1 MTAFGALRKLIACL
15 VEVCSAPEADL
26 APTTEGVRI
35 RPRTTLLANFD
46 AWLITCSLSRTILI
60 PKPGD
65 RMISRRVFAGL
76 ALLTLAPRVAFS
88 QPRDDARRLGV
99 LLVERLEDHPTAQAR
114 PTALLEGLAALGWR
128 EGTNLRIDWRFAG
141 GDPALF
147 ERYAAELVALNPEVI
162 VTGGTPAVT
171 ALRRHTNTI
180 PIVFST
186 LADPVGQGFVES
198 LARPGGIMTGFT
210 DTDPVM
216 TGKRLG
222 MLKQIAPPVAHVA
235 VLYNPAT
242 APGVG
247 PTMQV
252 IEQMAPTLDVT
263 VRAAPV
269 RDDVEIEAAITAI
282 SHEQRGGLLVL
293 PDGFTSVHRGTIVG
307 LAARYRLPAVYW
319 NRFFVIDGG
328 LMTYG
333 VDYPDLMRRAADY
346 VDRILKG
353 ANPADLPVQNPTKF
367 QTILNL
373 KTASALGVT
382 LSPALIASADDVIE

>member
-1 MTAFGALRKLIACL
+1 M
-15 VEVCSAPEADL
+15 
-26 APTTEGVRI
+26 
-35 RPRTTLLANFD
+35 
-46 AWLITCSLSRTILI
+46 

-76 ALLTLAPRVAFS
+76 ALLMLAPRVAFS
-88 QPRDDARRLGV
+88 QSRDVRRLGV
-99 LLVERLEDHPTAQAR
+99 LLVERLDDPTAQAR
-114 PTALLEGLAALGWR
+114 PTALSKGLAALGWR

-171 ALRRHTNTI
+171 ALRRHTHTI

-263 VRAAPV
+263 VRAAGPG
-269 RDDVEIEAAITAI
+269 RCGN
-282 SHEQRGGLLVL
+282 RGGHNCDLARTTRRSARAPRRFYQCTPGHHRRFGSPIPASSGLLEPFL
-293 PDGFTSVHRGTIVG
+293 RHGRRINDIWR
-307 LAARYRLPAVYW
+307 RL
-319 NRFFVIDGG
+319 
-328 LMTYG
+328 
-333 VDYPDLMRRAADY
+333 
-346 VDRILKG
+346 
-353 ANPADLPVQNPTKF
+353 
-367 QTILNL
+367 
-373 KTASALGVT
+373 S
-382 LSPALIASADDVIE
+382 

>member
-1 MTAFGALRKLIACL
+1 
-15 VEVCSAPEADL
+15 
-26 APTTEGVRI
+26 
-35 RPRTTLLANFD
+35 
-46 AWLITCSLSRTILI
+46 
-60 PKPGD
+60 
-65 RMISRRVFAGL
+65 MISRRVFAEL

-88 QPRDDARRLGV
+88 QSRRRLAV
-99 LLVERLEDHPTAQAR
+99 LLVDRLEDPTAQAR
-114 PTALLEGLAALGWR
+114 PTALREGLAALGWR
-128 EGTNLRIDWRFAG
+128 EGINLRIDWRFAG

-216 TGKRLG
+216 SGKRLG
-222 MLKQIAPPVAHVA
+222 MLKQIAPPVEYVA

-252 IEQMAPTLDVT
+252 IEQIAPTLDLMVI
-263 VRAAPV
+263 AAPV
-269 RDDVEIEAAITAI
+269 SDDIQIEAVITAI
-282 SHEQRGGLLVL
+282 SHEQRGGL
-293 PDGFTSVHRGTIVG
+293 
-307 LAARYRLPAVYW
+307 
-319 NRFFVIDGG
+319 
-328 LMTYG
+328 
-333 VDYPDLMRRAADY
+333 
-346 VDRILKG
+346 
-353 ANPADLPVQNPTKF
+353 
-367 QTILNL
+367 
-373 KTASALGVT
+373 
-382 LSPALIASADDVIE
+382 